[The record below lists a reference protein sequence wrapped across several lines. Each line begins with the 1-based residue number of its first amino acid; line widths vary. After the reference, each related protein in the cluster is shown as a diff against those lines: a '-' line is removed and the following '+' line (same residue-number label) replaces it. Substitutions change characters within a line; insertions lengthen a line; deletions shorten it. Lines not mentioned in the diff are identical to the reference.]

1 MPSCTH
7 HIDCFNLAS
16 DLDTIVICLGLNV
29 LVFKLSTYFI
39 LNKEHL
45 NPRFVH
51 ELADRLVVRQ
61 SHGQGV
67 NYEEEEDRMDY
78 GMRDTVSSH
87 SLWHKRRTKLL
98 HMIDGEQST
107 MATKGLYSNT
117 VKWYED
123 PSILYEEQ
131 VNIVSN
137 HGNPVISGLSISNDS
152 VATQMSTPSLTNV
165 NNSYVHTILPMASQ
179 KVARE
184 ENSDKVVAMVM
195 PTPSAVMVYYGGK
208 GSTTATRESD
218 GVTVTDIMICTLD
231 SKEYSNCKWVW
242 LIMSSNFV
250 GFNFLWGDLIYKSY
264 FIYHN
269 YSWVFSFFEVCKFC
283 KFYRC

>member
-7 HIDCFNLAS
+7 YIDCFDLAS
-16 DLDTIVICLGLNV
+16 DLDTVVICLGLNV
-29 LVFKLSTYFI
+29 LAFKLSTYFI

-78 GMRDTVSSH
+78 GMRETISSH

-98 HMIDGEQST
+98 HMIDGEQGT

-131 VNIVSN
+131 VNIVGN
-137 HGNPVISGLSISNDS
+137 HGNPVISGLSASNDS

-195 PTPSAVMVYYGGK
+195 PTPSAVMVYYGSK
-208 GSTTATRESD
+208 GSMTATRESD
-218 GVTVTDIMICTLD
+218 GVTVTDVIICTLD
-231 SKEYSNCKWVW
+231 SKEYSNYKWVW

-250 GFNFLWGDLIYKSY
+250 GFKFLWGDLIHKSY

-269 YSWVFSFFEVCKFC
+269 YSWFFSFLDILKFC
-283 KFYRC
+283 KFYGC